1 MSSWHWTRFDP
12 LGCNLYS
19 DRGDQRLGG
28 SYFLLLRF
36 K

>member
-1 MSSWHWTRFDP
+1 MSSRHWTHFDP
-12 LGCNLYS
+12 LVCDHS
-19 DRGDQRLGG
+19 DSWDQRLGG